1 MTHRLRCGF
10 LTAHTETINK
20 TGMHTYRNLD
30 FGIGNHV
37 QRARMACIWPVL
49 ANALHAN
56 STAEKLTALHRIF
69 MCCAANGWEGRGGKV
84 KRCVLS
90 SRDLT
95 V

>member
-1 MTHRLRCGF
+1 MWLLDSSHRD
-10 LTAHTETINK
+10 TINK
-20 TGMHTYRNLD
+20 TRMRTHRNLD
-30 FGIGNHV
+30 FGIGNHA

-49 ANALHAN
+49 ATALRAN
-56 STAEKLTALHRIF
+56 NTAEKLTALHRIF